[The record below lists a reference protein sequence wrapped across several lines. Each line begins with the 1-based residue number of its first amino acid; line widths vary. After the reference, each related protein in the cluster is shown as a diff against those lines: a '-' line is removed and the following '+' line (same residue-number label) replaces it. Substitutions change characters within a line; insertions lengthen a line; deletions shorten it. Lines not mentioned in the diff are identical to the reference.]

1 MEQLKKESTLQSEE
15 INNLNKYS
23 NEVLSSKKKILSY
36 LIDYFMV
43 IIFTVIINLISINF
57 ILNNIPSVK
66 ENNSNF
72 YTQYEINE
80 KVIEDSYLN
89 DFNSNNYLM
98 MLVRS
103 SLDESN
109 FPGTD
114 FSKVLPLSKENDLF
128 YLYYFK
134 YKNSNLDLYKN
145 NDNYNPSLYY
155 ETLNKS
161 NYFIFSN
168 DYYMLKEDVALKV
181 GDNIFN
187 KSSSNE
193 TLKSEVLNIIN
204 NIYNEATNDLKA
216 NNTTYINSLN
226 LLEKSANL
234 TKNYNLIN
242 LSISYLIGY
251 LIYFLLLPF
260 INKNHKTVSMII
272 FKSYKE
278 YKFKSTT
285 LSLVLLNIVR
295 FIIFYSSILIS
306 GYLSLGDS
314 MTLILFNDF
323 NNIYYLLF
331 IILFT
336 LLLYIFSLLIS
347 LIKPLNQNFE
357 DKISG
362 IIYKDETKVII
373 NAK

>member
-57 ILNNIPSVK
+57 ILNNIPNVK

-114 FSKVLPLSKENDLF
+114 FSKVLPLSKENDPF

-134 YKNSNLDLYKN
+134 YKDSNLDLYKN

-161 NYFIFSN
+161 DYFIFNN
-168 DYYMLKEDVALKV
+168 DYYALKEDVALKV

-187 KSSSNE
+187 KTNSNE
-193 TLKSEVLNIIN
+193 NLKKDVLNVIN
-204 NIYNEATNDLKA
+204 NIYNESTNDIKV
-216 NNTTYINSLN
+216 NNKTYINSLN

-314 MTLILFNDF
+314 MTLILFNEF

-357 DKISG
+357 DKLSG

>member
-1 MEQLKKESTLQSEE
+1 
-15 INNLNKYS
+15 
-23 NEVLSSKKKILSY
+23 
-36 LIDYFMV
+36 
-43 IIFTVIINLISINF
+43 
-57 ILNNIPSVK
+57 
-66 ENNSNF
+66 
-72 YTQYEINE
+72 
-80 KVIEDSYLN
+80 
-89 DFNSNNYLM
+89 
-98 MLVRS
+98 
-103 SLDESN
+103 
-109 FPGTD
+109 
-114 FSKVLPLSKENDLF
+114 
-128 YLYYFK
+128 
-134 YKNSNLDLYKN
+134 
-145 NDNYNPSLYY
+145 
-155 ETLNKS
+155 
-161 NYFIFSN
+161 
-168 DYYMLKEDVALKV
+168 MLKEDVALKV

-193 TLKSEVLNIIN
+193 TLKSEVLNVIN

-242 LSISYLIGY
+242 LSASYLVAY

-260 INKNHKTVSMII
+260 INKDRKVVSMII

-278 YKFKSTT
+278 YKFKSKT

-314 MTLILFNDF
+314 MTLILFNEF

-347 LIKPLNQNFE
+347 LLKPLNQNFE
-357 DKISG
+357 DKLSG

>member
-80 KVIEDSYLN
+80 NVIEDSYLN

-114 FSKVLPLSKENDLF
+114 FSKVLPLSKENDPF

-134 YKNSNLDLYKN
+134 YKDSNLDLYKN
-145 NDNYNPSLYY
+145 NDSYNPSLYY

-161 NYFIFSN
+161 NYFVFN
-168 DYYMLKEDVALKV
+168 DDYYALKEDVALKV

-193 TLKSEVLNIIN
+193 TLKIEVLNVIN
-204 NIYNEATNDLKA
+204 NIYNEATNDIKV
-216 NNTTYINSLN
+216 NNKTYINSLN

-260 INKNHKTVSMII
+260 INKDHKTVSMII

-278 YKFKSTT
+278 YKFKSKTF
-285 LSLVLLNIVR
+285 SLVLLNIVR

-314 MTLILFNDF
+314 MTLILFNEF

-357 DKISG
+357 DKLSG

>member
-1 MEQLKKESTLQSEE
+1 MEQLKKESTLQLEE
-15 INNLNKYS
+15 TNNLNKYS

-66 ENNSNF
+66 ESNSNF
-72 YTQYEINE
+72 YTQYAINE

-103 SLDESN
+103 SLDDSN

-114 FSKVLPLSKENDLF
+114 FSKVLPLSKENDPF

-134 YKNSNLDLYKN
+134 YKDSNLDLYKN

-161 NYFIFSN
+161 DYFIFNN
-168 DYYMLKEDVALKV
+168 DYYALKEDVALKV

-193 TLKSEVLNIIN
+193 TLKSEVLNVIN
-204 NIYNEATNDLKA
+204 KIYNEATNDLKA
-216 NNTTYINSLN
+216 NNITYINSLN

-242 LSISYLIGY
+242 LSISYLVGY
-251 LIYFLLLPF
+251 LIYFLILPF

-278 YKFKSTT
+278 YKYESKT

-306 GYLSLGDS
+306 GYLSLGYS
-314 MTLILFNDF
+314 MTLILFNEF

-357 DKISG
+357 DKLSG

>member
-15 INNLNKYS
+15 TNNLNKYS
-23 NEVLSSKKKILSY
+23 NEVISSKKKILSY

-114 FSKVLPLSKENDLF
+114 FSKVLPLSKENDPF

-204 NIYNEATNDLKA
+204 NIYNESTNDLKA
-216 NNTTYINSLN
+216 NNITYINSLN

-242 LSISYLIGY
+242 LSASYLVGY

-278 YKFKSTT
+278 YKFKSKT
-285 LSLVLLNIVR
+285 LSLILLNIVR

-314 MTLILFNDF
+314 MTLILFNEF

-347 LIKPLNQNFE
+347 LIKPWNY
-357 DKISG
+357 I
-362 IIYKDETKVII
+362 
-373 NAK
+373 

>member
-1 MEQLKKESTLQSEE
+1 MEQVKKELTLQSEE

-23 NEVLSSKKKILSY
+23 NDILSSKKKVLSY

-43 IIFTVIINLISINF
+43 IIFTIIINLISINF

-89 DFNSNNYLM
+89 DFNSDNYLM

-103 SLDESN
+103 SLNETN

-114 FSKVLPLSKENDLF
+114 FSKVLPLAKENDPF

-134 YKNSNLDLYKN
+134 YKENNLNLYKN
-145 NDNYNPSLYY
+145 NDNYEPSNYY
-155 ETLNKS
+155 ESLNKS
-161 NYFIFSN
+161 NYFIFN
-168 DYYMLKEDVALKV
+168 DDYYALKEEVALKV

-187 KSSSNE
+187 KSNSNE
-193 TLKSEVLNIIN
+193 TLKSEILNIIN
-204 NIYNEATNDLKA
+204 NIYMETSNDLK
-216 NNTTYINSLN
+216 NNNISYINSLD

-234 TKNYNLIN
+234 SKNYNLIN
-242 LSISYLIGY
+242 LSTSYFLGY
-251 LIYFLLLPF
+251 LVYFLLLPF

-278 YKFKSTT
+278 YKFKSKT
-285 LSLVLLNIVR
+285 LSLILLNIVR

-314 MTLILFNDF
+314 MTLILFNEF
-323 NNIYYLLF
+323 NGIYYLLF

>member
-114 FSKVLPLSKENDLF
+114 FSKVLPLSKENDPF

-187 KSSSNE
+187 KTNSNE
-193 TLKSEVLNIIN
+193 NLKKDVVNVIN
-204 NIYNEATNDLKA
+204 NIYSAATNDIKV
-216 NNTTYINSLN
+216 NNKTYIDSLN

-242 LSISYLIGY
+242 LSASYLVAY

-260 INKNHKTVSMII
+260 INKDHKTVSMII

-278 YKFKSTT
+278 YKFKSKT
-285 LSLVLLNIVR
+285 LSLILLNIVR

-314 MTLILFNDF
+314 MTLILFNEF

-347 LIKPLNQNFE
+347 LIKPLNQNLE
-357 DKISG
+357 DKLSG

-373 NAK
+373 DAK